1 LVQGGSNCARAAF
14 PKKPRQARK
23 RSAGLDLTDS
33 KTFAAKTLA
42 AKTLAAKTSAMTGEA
57 NDRRLPEGEEIFL
70 DHVGHFVAAVEPAS
84 RALERA
90 GFAPTAPSVQLDAR
104 ANAAARLTGT
114 GNVTAMLAQGYIEV
128 LFQTADT
135 ALGREFGAA
144 LARHA
149 GIHLVAFAVADAA
162 RTRARLSAAGFRMRP
177 LAKMQRPV
185 ATASGNAVAAFSVV
199 RVEPD
204 MMPEGRI
211 QMLTHHTEEA
221 VWQPR
226 WLSHPNTAMALIDV
240 VIAVADVQ
248 EAAMRFARFCGRA
261 AEQINGGAIVRLDR
275 GAVLLVGRDAL
286 TNLLPEVPMRALPF
300 TAGYAIGVQSLAT
313 AAAIVQS
320 AKLQWRA
327 FDGGIVV
334 SFPDEL
340 GAGAFFFVESAA
352 ALPWRGS

>member
-1 LVQGGSNCARAAF
+1 MML
-14 PKKPRQARK
+14 
-23 RSAGLDLTDS
+23 
-33 KTFAAKTLA
+33 
-42 AKTLAAKTSAMTGEA
+42 EA

-70 DHVGHFVAAVEPAS
+70 DHVGHFVRATEPAS

-90 GFAPTAPSVQLDAR
+90 GFAPTAPSIQINPKADAPV
-104 ANAAARLTGT
+104 RLTGT
-114 GNVTAMLAQGYIEV
+114 GNVTAMLARGYIEV
-128 LFQTADT
+128 LFKTADT
-135 ALGREFGAA
+135 ALGREFDAA
-144 LARHA
+144 LARYA
-149 GIHLVAFAVADAA
+149 GIHLAAFAVADAA
-162 RTRARLSAAGFRMRP
+162 AAHARLAAAGFRMRP

-185 ATASGNAVAAFSVV
+185 ATESGNAVAAFSVV

-248 EAAMRFARFCGRA
+248 EAATRFARFCARG
-261 AEQINGGAIVRLDR
+261 AEPINGGAILRLDR

-286 TNLLPEVPMRALPF
+286 ADLLPEVPMHAPPF
-300 TAGYAIGVQSLAT
+300 MAGYAIGVQSLAT
-313 AAAIVQS
+313 AAAIVRR
-320 AKLQWRA
+320 ANLPWRG
-327 FDGGIVV
+327 FPGGIVV
-334 SFPDEL
+334 CFPDEL
-340 GAGAFFFVESAA
+340 GVGAWLFVESAA